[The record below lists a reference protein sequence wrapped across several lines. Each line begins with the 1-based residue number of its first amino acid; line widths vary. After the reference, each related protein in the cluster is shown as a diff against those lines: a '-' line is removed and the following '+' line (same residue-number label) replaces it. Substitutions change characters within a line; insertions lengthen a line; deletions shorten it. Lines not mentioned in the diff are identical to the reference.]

1 MVFRIVLKVGLVGSV
16 VDDVGV
22 SRLAMGRLNAARV
35 LVSKVAFCLPLTPE
49 RRSCRMIF
57 FDVAESSA
65 GHTAEMLFS
74 VALSHSSRDARL
86 RRGRDDDARVVC
98 AGEAGAPR
106 RELLV
111 VALLL
116 DVQQHAEQAHDAHA
130 GHQAGRGEALLQRV
144 DGDGRPRVDAE
155 AAVGVG
161 CHCNAYVIVVGVV
174 ELERLN
180 KCGSFVGR
188 WRVGLWFRYYVYRIQ
203 VLYGSYEGS
212 ALAGTRRHLGGH
224 LSVYTSL
231 DHFFRV
237 LAMGRQ
243 IVWVR
248 STFAT
253 RWSSIIVGS
262 HDAPTRLPLAATR
275 PISSSVVDDGRTG
288 QRTKS
293 R

>member
-98 AGEAGAPR
+98 AGEAGAPW

-174 ELERLN
+174 VGLEEIDVVWV
-180 KCGSFVGR
+180 VGYVLYR
-188 WRVGLWFRYYVYRIQ
+188 MGLWFRYYVY
-203 VLYGSYEGS
+203 VCSYEGV